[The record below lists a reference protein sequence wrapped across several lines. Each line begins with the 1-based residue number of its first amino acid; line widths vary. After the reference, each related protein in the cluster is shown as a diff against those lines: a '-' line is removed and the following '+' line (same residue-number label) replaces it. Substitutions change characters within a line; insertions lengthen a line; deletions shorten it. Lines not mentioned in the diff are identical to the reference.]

1 MWLHTQLWGQG
12 WRWPLLP
19 ALVRGLTC
27 ERSAELQLTVIEQ
40 TWACPRQTTALPKT
54 RGGDAQPVGNGPLWA
69 LDGHTLV
76 TFEGTH
82 GGGGCTPLSPKMHP
96 DAPQGPMATP
106 GVRQD
111 RPGLG
116 SVGQRPGSPGGAGRG
131 LGHSPVLPRPKVLG
145 GPRRPAVCTGH
156 GQLPSSTIYSQE
168 GAAEGPGGGE
178 GASRM
183 LSTEAHVYPACF
195 HVGCSQV
202 EGGGPGPRRR
212 RCRAR
217 PSPGRT
223 LHPCLFAVT
232 PARLP
237 DVCAGGL

>member
-12 WRWPLLP
+12 WRSPLLP

-27 ERSAELQLTVIEQ
+27 EWSAELQLTVIEQ

-54 RGGDAQPVGNGPLWA
+54 RGGDAQPVGDGPLWA

-96 DAPQGPMATP
+96 DVPQGPTAAP

-116 SVGQRPGSPGGAGRG
+116 SVGRRPGSLRGRRAGSRSLPCPSQAQGAG
-131 LGHSPVLPRPKVLG
+131 
-145 GPRRPAVCTGH
+145 GPQAARCVHGSRPAPK
-156 GQLPSSTIYSQE
+156 LNYI
-168 GAAEGPGGGE
+168 
-178 GASRM
+178 
-183 LSTEAHVYPACF
+183 
-195 HVGCSQV
+195 
-202 EGGGPGPRRR
+202 
-212 RCRAR
+212 
-217 PSPGRT
+217 
-223 LHPCLFAVT
+223 
-232 PARLP
+232 
-237 DVCAGGL
+237 